1 MANAL
6 ELYGENLNDRQSAYV
21 ENVLSGMSS
30 KEAALTAGYSDNP
43 NTPSQLKS
51 SPAIQRAIAAGL
63 RKRIADDAPIAYKV
77 IIDMV
82 TNDKAPPSTR
92 LTAAKYILDKSGL
105 FNGNPLVINPAQD
118 NSLSGLTPEKIASM
132 DNDTLAQA
140 LSRISFDDLSPA
152 QQNAIPDEVIKKVM
166 TLVQQ
171 SQNTHNP

>member
-6 ELYGENLNDRQSAYV
+6 ELYGEDLNDRQSAYV
-21 ENVLSGMSS
+21 ESVLAGMSS

-51 SPAIQRAIAAGL
+51 NPSIQRAIAAGL
-63 RKRIADDAPIAYKV
+63 RKRIADDAPVAYS
-77 IIDMV
+77 IIVSMTKDNRV
-82 TNDKAPPSTR
+82 SASTR
-92 LTAAKYILDKSGL
+92 LAAAKYILDKSGL
-105 FNGNPLVINPAQD
+105 FNGNPLVINPTQD

-140 LSRISFDDLSPA
+140 LHRISFDDLSPA

>member
-92 LTAAKYILDKSGL
+92 LTAAKYIIDKSGM
-105 FNGNPLVINPAQD
+105 FTGSPLVINPEQ
-118 NSLSGLTPEKIASM
+118 NNGIENLTPEKIATM
-132 DNDTLAQA
+132 DAETLAPLLQ
-140 LSRISFDDLSPA
+140 RINFSDLSPA
-152 QQNAIPDEVIKKVM
+152 QQNAIPDEVIKLVM
-166 TLVQQ
+166 TNINP
-171 SQNTHNP
+171 NTQTNT